1 RSGEGDVALRLA
13 RIARGVRDRTR
24 HVRNADAA
32 GFVSPVLLGVAGAL
46 WRVFCGPRNWGGP
59 PPGLLPPPRK
69 PCLGSFPA
77 RGGRKQPHTPPLPT
91 PASHPTS
98 PPTDTLRPA
107 G

>member
-46 WRVFCGPRNWGGP
+46 WRVFCRPENGGCPHPDLSP
-59 PPGLLPPPRK
+59 PPPK
-69 PCLGSFPA
+69 PWWGTCPA
-77 RGGRKQPHTPPLPT
+77 RGGRKPPPTPPLPT
-91 PASHPTS
+91 PRHPPHT
-98 PPTDTLRPA
+98 PPPHT
-107 G
+107 